1 MGDSPLPGGGG
12 PPGPDFGCLSSACT
26 AAKSAVVDAAN
37 AIISKCGQVASANAT
52 AAAMLA
58 IATAI
63 LGLVSAL
70 TGYLIGAI
78 GVAAAIA
85 LLAAATVSLNWLL
98 AWVIISLIA
107 TALIFLTIWAA
118 MMIYVAVLQ
127 SQLGSL
133 QNDFLSDVA
142 IVKKVCPSNCW
153 SDVDLRLPSC

>member
-37 AIISKCGQVASANAT
+37 AIISKCGQVAS
-52 AAAMLA
+52 A